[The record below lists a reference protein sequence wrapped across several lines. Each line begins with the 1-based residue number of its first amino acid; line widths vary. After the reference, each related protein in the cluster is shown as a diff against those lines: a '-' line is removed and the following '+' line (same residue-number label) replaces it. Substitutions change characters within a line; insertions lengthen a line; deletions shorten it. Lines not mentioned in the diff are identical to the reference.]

1 MADFGLFVGFGS
13 PARGREA
20 QASKVFGEA
29 LTYWGELQAKGE
41 IESFEVAVLEA
52 HGGDL
57 GGFMLLRGSPEQLAR
72 VHGSPE
78 FQRLVLRAEAIA
90 DRVGVVYARLDGAAA
105 EWVARSN
112 EAAADVMS

>member
-1 MADFGLFVGFGS
+1 MADVALFVGFGHQ
-13 PARGREA
+13 ARGRET

-29 LTYWGELQAKGE
+29 MAYWAELQAKGE

-57 GGFMLLRGSPEQLAR
+57 SGFMLLRGDQERLAR
-72 VHGSPE
+72 LHGSPE
-78 FQRLVLRAEAIA
+78 FQRLMLRAEAIA
-90 DRVGVVYARLDGAAA
+90 DRVGVVYARLDAAAA

-112 EAAADVMS
+112 EAAADLTS